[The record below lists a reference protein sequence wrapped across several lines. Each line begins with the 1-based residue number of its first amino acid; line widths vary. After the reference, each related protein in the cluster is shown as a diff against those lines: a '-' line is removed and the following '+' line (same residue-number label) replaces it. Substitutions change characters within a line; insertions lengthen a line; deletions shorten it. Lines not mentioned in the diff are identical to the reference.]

1 MTTNKNTN
9 KYGIAVGDIFA
20 SLMKYNDG
28 NLSRDF
34 FQVVEL
40 IGSNLSGSNSELE
53 KATATVPL
61 STDDFAVLEA
71 PQEENSSNQA
81 VVAILISIGGLI
93 LAGIGV
99 IIYLLIKNKKNK
111 KSGDTNEK
119 DKEDLQ

>member
-1 MTTNKNTN
+1 M
-9 KYGIAVGDIFA
+9 
-20 SLMKYNDG
+20 
-28 NLSRDF
+28 
-34 FQVVEL
+34 
-40 IGSNLSGSNSELE
+40 
-53 KATATVPL
+53 
-61 STDDFAVLEA
+61 LEA

-81 VVAILISIGGLI
+81 LVAILISIGGLI